1 MYHEIW
7 KEGSAPLTE
16 INMLTKISHVL
27 IVEDDEET
35 WENFKHSV
43 EENLKKTIE
52 DFIKPNTFSVG
63 PNLGVVTEERDE
75 GDIEET
81 KSCAP

>member
-1 MYHEIW
+1 M
-7 KEGSAPLTE
+7 P
-16 INMLTKISHVL
+16 TKITHVL

-52 DFIKPNTFSVG
+52 DLIQPNTFTVG
-63 PNLGVVTEERDE
+63 PNLGVVNESAHEERDD
-75 GDIEET
+75 GDLEET